1 MISPRNITPEKYA
14 IKGTKKLISDKKTGP
29 LVSMTLKKS
38 KLAIAVANTPCIN
51 NDTTVGEL

>member
-1 MISPRNITPEKYA
+1 M
-14 IKGTKKLISDKKTGP
+14 GP

-38 KLAIAVANTPCIN
+38 KLAIAVANIPCTN